1 MTDSQKYSFSADINQ
16 LLNLIINTFYSN
28 KDIFLREL
36 ISNASDATDKIRYQS
51 LTDSSVL
58 GEHQNLEILLETD
71 SDANTF
77 TIRDHGIGMTRE
89 DLVNNLG
96 TIAKSGTKNFMEAM
110 KSGADLN
117 MIGQFGVGFYSAFL
131 VADKIEVVSKN
142 NNDPQQWKWSSDAGG
157 SFTVEKD
164 TSEPL
169 GRGTSIK
176 LFMKNDMGHY
186 LEEMNIKK
194 IVRRHSD
201 FIDFLIKLKVHK
213 TVERTVTD
221 DDTDE
226 ESETKLEKSEAKP
239 EESEAKPEESEAKLE
254 ESDAKSEGEESEAK
268 SEDVG
273 SKQDESE
280 AKSEES
286 EAKSEGVDSK
296 PEESEAKSGDEKKP
310 EKKTKTIKEEVVE
323 WEPVNHQK
331 PLWSRNPD
339 DVSEEE
345 YASFYKAIA
354 NDYERH
360 QLVKH
365 FSVEG
370 QVEFK
375 SILYIP
381 KRAPIDLYDAGMK
394 KMDNIKLYVR
404 RVFIM
409 DRIENLLPQYMCFVK
424 GIVDSEDLPLNVSR
438 EVLQQNK
445 IIKVMRKHLIK
456 KIIDMLLGLAED
468 KEAYTSFYENFG
480 KNIKLGIHED
490 NTNKDKLA
498 KLLRFST
505 ISSKQAI
512 SFQEY
517 LDRKPES
524 QKSIYYISGESYE
537 SLQNAPFMEKL
548 RSKCNDVFI
557 MTEPMDEYCMNQL
570 KHFNDTPLVCVS
582 KEGLELFD
590 SEEEKTEFKNKVDN
604 LSKLTT
610 SIKEVLG
617 NEVEKVSVSSRLV
630 TTPCVLVT
638 GSYGWTANMERLV
651 KAQALTDHQTQVQSQ
666 FMAARKTLE
675 INPDH
680 PIITSLDN
688 IKEDPSKFNNIVQL
702 MFRTSLISSGFTIK
716 DPTNYA
722 NNINRLIGLGLDID
736 IDSWLDSLNQGN
748 TSSTKDSDEKTKT
761 QLTDDVNTSN
771 ENTTEVDDSTMEE
784 ID

>member
-58 GEHQNLEILLETD
+58 GDHQNLEILLETD
-71 SDANTF
+71 TDANTF

-176 LFMKNDMGHY
+176 LFMKSDMGHY

-226 ESETKLEKSEAKP
+226 ESDVKQDESESKHDESESKPAESETKSEDAESETKSEDA
-239 EESEAKPEESEAKLE
+239 ESQSK
-254 ESDAKSEGEESEAK
+254 ESEAK
-268 SEDVG
+268 SDDAE
-273 SKQDESE
+273 SKPDES
-280 AKSEES
+280 
-286 EAKSEGVDSK
+286 DSK
-296 PEESEAKSGDEKKP
+296 SDDKAETKP

-424 GIVDSEDLPLNVSR
+424 GVVDSEDLPLNVSR

-505 ISSKQAI
+505 ISSKEAI

-548 RSKCNDVFI
+548 RSKQNDVFI

-570 KHFNDTPLVCVS
+570 RHFNDIPIVCVS

-590 SEEEKTEFKNKVDN
+590 SEDEKSQFKTKVDN

-680 PIITSLDN
+680 PIIKTLDN
-688 IKEDPSKFNNIVQL
+688 IKDDPSKFNNIVQL

-736 IDSWLDSLNQGN
+736 IDSWLDSLN
-748 TSSTKDSDEKTKT
+748 SSDTPSSKDSDEKTKT
-761 QLTDDVNTSN
+761 QVTDEVTTSN
-771 ENTTEVDDSTMEE
+771 ENTTELDDSTMEE